1 MTNRLMST
9 MRYAPGFFR
18 NQDIRRSATAAAI
31 CIALTTGSAW
41 ADDRESRGKAKG
53 EEFDEFT
60 VFIEICGTDED
71 AGIKG
76 LLGGEPWRRATVSGP
91 DGRLLYRFGPK
102 LGDVGSGTVF
112 WESAEPP
119 FVDLPL
125 DRFLDRFPEGEYT
138 ASGTKVEGGTLR
150 STAVLTHNL
159 PAGPVITSHE
169 DKEVVELT
177 GENLVVT
184 WEEVTEDFRGG
195 PLLSE
200 IIGYIM
206 TVTFETE
213 ILGETVQRELII
225 DVIPPSTL
233 SAEIPADFLE
243 PDTEVQIEVAARE
256 ESGNRTSKEIF
267 INVVDEWSN
276 F

>member
-1 MTNRLMST
+1 M
-9 MRYAPGFFR
+9 
-18 NQDIRRSATAAAI
+18 
-31 CIALTTGSAW
+31 
-41 ADDRESRGKAKG
+41 
-53 EEFDEFT
+53 
-60 VFIEICGTDED
+60 FIEICGTDED

-76 LLGGEPWRRATVSGP
+76 LLDGQPWELARVSGP
-91 DGRLLYRFGPK
+91 DGRSIYRFGPK
-102 LGDVGSGTVF
+102 LADVGSGTVF
-112 WESAEPP
+112 WESAEPS
-119 FVDLPL
+119 FVNLPL
-125 DRFLDRFPEGEYT
+125 DEFLDRFPEGEYT
-138 ASGTKVEGGTLR
+138 AWGKKVGGGRLR

-169 DKEVVELT
+169 DGEVVELT

-195 PLLSE
+195 LLRSE
-200 IIGYIM
+200 IVGYIM

-213 ILGETVQRELII
+213 ILGETVERELTI
-225 DVIPPSTL
+225 DVIPPSTF

-267 INVVDEWSN
+267 IHVVDEVPN
-276 F
+276 L

>member
-1 MTNRLMST
+1 MTNRPMSM
-9 MRYAPGFFR
+9 MRHAPGFFR
-18 NQDIRRSATAAAI
+18 SQDARRSATAAAI

-41 ADDRESRGKAKG
+41 ADDSESWSEAEV

-76 LLGGEPWRRATVSGP
+76 LLGGEPWRRATVSRP
-91 DGRLLYRFGPK
+91 DGRFIYRFGPK

-125 DRFLDRFPEGEYT
+125 DEFLDRFPEGEYT

-150 STAVLTHNL
+150 GTAVLTHNL
-159 PAGPVITSHE
+159 PAGPIITSHE
-169 DKEVVELT
+169 DKEVVELS

-195 PLLSE
+195 PLRSQ
-200 IIGYIM
+200 IVGYIM

-213 ILGETVQRELII
+213 IFGETVQRELTI

-267 INVVDEWSN
+267 INVVDELPN
-276 F
+276 L

>member
-1 MTNRLMST
+1 MTNRLKST
-9 MRYAPGFFR
+9 MRYGPGFLR

-41 ADDRESRGKAKG
+41 ADDRKSGGEAKG

-125 DRFLDRFPEGEYT
+125 DRFLDRFREGEYT

-169 DKEVVELT
+169 DKVVVELT
-177 GENLVVT
+177 GENVVVT

-195 PLLSE
+195 PLRSE
-200 IIGYIM
+200 IVGYIM

-213 ILGETVQRELII
+213 ILGETVERELTI
-225 DVIPPSTL
+225 DVIPPSTF

-243 PDTEVQIEVAARE
+243 PATKVQIEVAARE

-267 INVVDEWSN
+267 IDVVDEVPDL
-276 F
+276 

>member
-1 MTNRLMST
+1 MTNRLKST
-9 MRYAPGFFR
+9 MRYGPGFLR

-41 ADDRESRGKAKG
+41 ADDRKSGGEAKG

-125 DRFLDRFPEGEYT
+125 DRFLDRFREGEYT

-169 DKEVVELT
+169 DKVVVELT
-177 GENLVVT
+177 GENVVVT

-195 PLLSE
+195 PLRSE
-200 IIGYIM
+200 IVGYIM

-213 ILGETVQRELII
+213 ILGETVERELTI
-225 DVIPPSTL
+225 DVIPPSTF

-243 PDTEVQIEVAARE
+243 PATKVQIEVAARE
-256 ESGNRTSKEIF
+256 ESGNRTSKEIV
-267 INVVDEWSN
+267 IDVVDEVPDL
-276 F
+276 

>member
-1 MTNRLMST
+1 MTNRPVST
-9 MRYAPGFFR
+9 MRYAPAFFR
-18 NQDIRRSATAAAI
+18 NQNIRQSATAAAI
-31 CIALTTGSAW
+31 CIALTAGSAW
-41 ADDRESRGKAKG
+41 AADPESWGEAEM
-53 EEFDEFT
+53 EEFEEFT

-91 DGRLLYRFGPK
+91 DGQSIYRFGPK

-112 WESAEPP
+112 WESAEPS

-125 DRFLDRFPEGEYT
+125 DEFLDRFPEGEYA
-138 ASGTKVEGGTLR
+138 ASGTKVGGGRLG
-150 STAVLTHNL
+150 SMAVLTHNL

-169 DKEVVELT
+169 DEEVVELT

-195 PLLSE
+195 PLRSE

-213 ILGETVQRELII
+213 ILSETVQRELTI
-225 DVIPPSTL
+225 DVIPPSTF

-256 ESGNRTSKEIF
+256 ESGNRTSKEVF
-267 INVVDEWSN
+267 INVVDDLPN

>member
-9 MRYAPGFFR
+9 MRYAPGFSR

-31 CIALTTGSAW
+31 CIALTTGSVW
-41 ADDRESRGKAKG
+41 ADDRESRGEAEV
-53 EEFDEFT
+53 EEFEEFT

-76 LLGGEPWRRATVSGP
+76 LLGGEPWELAWVSGP
-91 DGRLLYRFGPK
+91 DGRPIYQFGPK

-112 WESAEPP
+112 WESAEPS

-125 DRFLDRFPEGEYT
+125 DEFLDHFPEGEYT
-138 ASGTKVEGGTLR
+138 AWAKEVGEGKLR
-150 STAVLTHNL
+150 STTVLTHNL
-159 PAGPVITSHE
+159 PAGPLITSHE
-169 DKEVVELT
+169 DGEVVELT

-195 PLLSE
+195 PLRSE
-200 IIGYIM
+200 IVGYIM
-206 TVTFETE
+206 TITFETE
-213 ILGETVQRELII
+213 ILGETVERELTI

-233 SAEIPADFLE
+233 SAEIPADYLE
-243 PDTEVQIEVAARE
+243 PDAEVQIEVAARE
-256 ESGNRTSKEIF
+256 ESGNRTSKEVF
-267 INVVDEWSN
+267 INVVDKLPNW
-276 F
+276 